1 MAESLQQENLHR
13 VICLFS
19 LVALNC
25 ISIYSPMLRPC
36 WAHAAPMLRPPGVP
50 SPPKNV
56 AEKSLEKRDGR
67 LEFVKDILG
76 IFRGHLQAAQVWVQC
91 YGWPGA
97 SLRGE
102 ALKAGVSIFIQNLF
116 QVINSAI
123 KVQTPTMK
131 TVANRLTL

>member
-1 MAESLQQENLHR
+1 MWTTESQTPFNQEAISVCHNVWMAESLQQENLHR

-36 WAHAAPMLRPPGVP
+36 WVHAAPMLRPPGVP

-76 IFRGHLQAAQVWVQC
+76 IFRGHLQAAQV
-91 YGWPGA
+91 
-97 SLRGE
+97 
-102 ALKAGVSIFIQNLF
+102 
-116 QVINSAI
+116 
-123 KVQTPTMK
+123 
-131 TVANRLTL
+131 